1 MIMLV
6 IKLIIMIMIMI
17 IMIIITIR
25 ITISIIMSAKIIVPP
40 ATLAR
45 RACRRSLAG
54 FGARARAPRYGM
66 EPQSPALRAT

>member
-17 IMIIITIR
+17 IMIITIR